1 MTNELKEQLLNT
13 QLKDNALETG
23 GKAYSDYTLR
33 DYLEETGLNF
43 DILEITSLTV
53 ELCLDLMQSGLE
65 YDNIIEQ
72 LTDTRYDVKQGI
84 LERLTSAIDYK
95 DNSVHSLQ
103 VADVQMV
110 VDGSELVN
118 REDKV
123 AIERIV
129 IDKVRNHFDSS
140 NDFEQIQAIVED
152 VITNEKFEVKE

>member
-1 MTNELKEQLLNT
+1 MTNELK
-13 QLKDNALETG
+13 
-23 GKAYSDYTLR
+23 
-33 DYLEETGLNF
+33 
-43 DILEITSLTV
+43 
-53 ELCLDLMQSGLE
+53 
-65 YDNIIEQ
+65 EQ

-84 LERLTSAIDYK
+84 LERITSAIDYK